1 MKKSEF
7 KTIVEELIK
16 EINHTQDS
24 SGKSIVAQGA
34 PGSVIRFVTEN
45 PELIKQMRDWV
56 KDCEWSD
63 IGDESDVDELSDMEI
78 LKGIQ
83 RNYDGG
89 IKEFIAG
96 DQNSKAQVPVGY
108 KEGTGY
114 RSEMHPGYPDKGYK
128 KKPLRNPKRPADHP
142 DNAHDQLDDEP
153 EGAADPE
160 SSAFDWKKFGS
171 SKPVPGDYREGY
183 GMGDMSKD
191 PKKAFKGARWTVKF
205 DETQKMKLSEVKSVI
220 RELIAEMWVGY
231 EEKKQN
237 VAEGPSNIKSP
248 DGIDIYMK
256 MLDIANLDDP
266 SYRLISAVK
275 RAITD
280 RVKSPIELKELQAV
294 FNKEFGSG
302 IHELAWDYY
311 GRPEELRE
319 VTEGGGNYVGQAIIQ
334 RETMGLANTPYL
346 LRYWA
351 KESNSKEFTPEQRL
365 PIANVDA
372 GKRFVKGLER
382 ARGGKIKLDI
392 QLENMTPK
400 QQLQALIREA
410 INEVEFEEP
419 KDHEH
424 EEQQELIA
432 LKRIQS
438 YAHWAFKNFEGKLNE
453 IPVVLDKIVGEID
466 ELVNAHEKGREI
478 PAESVNENT
487 EDESEEIKA
496 LKLIVMYASKAKSVQ
511 DPALKQRTLVTIEAM
526 ANKILGKNEPVG
538 SPLDKYRESK

>member
-1 MKKSEF
+1 MKKTEL
-7 KTIVEELIK
+7 KTIIAELVK

-24 SGKSIVAQGA
+24 RGNSIIAQGA
-34 PGSVIRFVTEN
+34 PGSVVRFVTEN

-63 IGDESDVDELSDMEI
+63 MSDESDVDELSDIEI

-96 DQNSKAQVPVGY
+96 DPNSKAQVPVGY
-108 KEGTGY
+108 KE
-114 RSEMHPGYPDKGYK
+114 SSDNS
-128 KKPLRNPKRPADHP
+128 KPLRNPKRAADHP

-153 EGAADPE
+153 EGAADSE
-160 SSAFDWKKFGS
+160 SPKFDWKKFGG
-171 SKPVPGDYREGY
+171 SKPVPADYREGY

-191 PKKAFKGARWTVKF
+191 PKRAFKGARWTVKF

-248 DGIDIYMK
+248 DGTDIYMK

-275 RAITD
+275 RAIVD

-319 VTEGGGNYVGQAIIQ
+319 GANYVGQAVIQ

-351 KESNSKEFTPEQRL
+351 RESNQKEFTPEQRL
-365 PIANVDA
+365 PIASVEA

-382 ARGGKIKLDI
+382 TAGGKIKLDI
-392 QLENMTPK
+392 QLENITPK
-400 QQLQALIREA
+400 QQLQSLIREA

-419 KDHEH
+419 KDHEY

-438 YAHWAFKNFEGKLNE
+438 YAHWAFKNLENNWNE
-453 IPVVLDKIVGEID
+453 IPVVLDKIIGEID

-478 PAESVNENT
+478 PAE
-487 EDESEEIKA
+487 
-496 LKLIVMYASKAKSVQ
+496 
-511 DPALKQRTLVTIEAM
+511 
-526 ANKILGKNEPVG
+526 
-538 SPLDKYRESK
+538 